1 MNKELNQPSIVDDV
15 SFSVCV
21 KDNEH
26 SHFMDIEIVWYCTKC
41 GSMAE
46 YKAKWPLTLKQEAF

>member
-1 MNKELNQPSIVDDV
+1 LFYGKDYKAMNKELNQPSIVDDV

-26 SHFMDIEIVWYCTKC
+26 SHFMDIEIV
-41 GSMAE
+41 
-46 YKAKWPLTLKQEAF
+46 